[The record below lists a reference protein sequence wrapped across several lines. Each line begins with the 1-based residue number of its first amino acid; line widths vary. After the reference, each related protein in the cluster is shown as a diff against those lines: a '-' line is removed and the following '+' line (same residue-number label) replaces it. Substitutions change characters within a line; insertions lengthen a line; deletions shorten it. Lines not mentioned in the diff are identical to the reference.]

1 MYTSQLTVQGVGIS
15 ALVTGALSSGTITS
29 SMLSLHHS
37 ITEYVDADPS
47 NSSAYNHNYAIM
59 VSCLNLCAIT
69 TVAPGNLSIIPYGGL
84 YRK

>member
-1 MYTSQLTVQGVGIS
+1 MSVARFCRGSKLCMHTSQLTVQGVGIS

-47 NSSAYNHNYAIM
+47 NSSAYSHNYVIWYL
-59 VSCLNLCAIT
+59 V
-69 TVAPGNLSIIPYGGL
+69 
-84 YRK
+84 